1 MTSDATTSTRPTGR
15 ADDVVV
21 IPTTTARD
29 AGITLTELLSSF
41 YLWLVCWLI
50 AWAAIPALLV
60 GWQPVLITSGSMGP
74 SISAGDLV
82 LLGDPPTDEVLAP
95 GTVITFRDP
104 VVPDGLITHRIDGLR
119 EDGLYR
125 TRGDANG
132 RPDPDPVHPDD
143 VVGVGRML
151 VPLVGLPVLWLRGD
165 VVSFGLFLAGTLA
178 AILASTASHRAGRN
192 RRDRASGAPAEP
204 GDAS

>member
-1 MTSDATTSTRPTGR
+1 MTSDATSTRPDGR

-50 AWAAIPALLV
+50 AWVAIPALLI

-74 SISAGDLV
+74 SISAGDMV
-82 LLGDPPTDEVLAP
+82 LLGEPPTDELLAP

-104 VVPDGLITHRIDGLR
+104 VVPDGLITHRIDGVR

-132 RPDPDPVHPDD
+132 RPDSTPVHPDD

-151 VPLVGLPVLWLRGD
+151 VPLVGLPVLWLRVD
-165 VVSFGLFLAGTLA
+165 VVSFGLFVAGTLA
-178 AILASTASHRAGRN
+178 AIAAATTSHRAGRG
-192 RRDRASGAPAEP
+192 RRDRATAAPATQE
-204 GDAS
+204 GAS